1 MSFQAVIDENCFSGG
16 NESGTAALML
26 ANIAVSTVLGAVK
39 ASLNAASETKTVIKE
54 AHTGG
59 FFLLNT
65 NDTSGKLVK
74 TPNINNCLRFWYGRV
89 SNEKSTVSYQ
99 IDLAAPPKERKDLM
113 RSWEDLQLA
122 DVPYVY
128 GELLIRID
136 DQNPGVFFLEP
147 KRLFIR
153 PVPAE
158 SSGFW
163 SKVSKY
169 KIALDLVDI
178 TDNNIFASYKDLSFD
193 ENIKGSTYSYDQ
205 ALIGKT
211 VGPFKMNIDNNNG
224 GFRVNMTLS
233 LITDG
238 SKFAAAFNQATE
250 DKGQILNTI
259 VPKNRDQKSVE
270 KQQYLEQQTIL
281 ALNYFKALED
291 ASRTENDF
299 NNAQTDPDKKIAL
312 IRLQGART
320 LANLAAEKYGIA
332 NPFN

>member
-26 ANIAVSTVLGAVK
+26 ANIAASTVLSAVK
-39 ASLNAASETKTVIKE
+39 ASLNAASETKTVTKE
-54 AHTGG
+54 AQTGG
-59 FFLLNT
+59 FFLLN
-65 NDTSGKLVK
+65 NKDTSGKLVK
-74 TPNINNCLRFWYGRV
+74 TPNINNCIRFWYGRV
-89 SNEKSTVSYQ
+89 SNEKSTVSYK
-99 IDLAAPPKERKDLM
+99 IDLAAPPEERKDLM
-113 RSWEDLQLA
+113 YSWEDLQLA

-136 DQNPGVFFLEP
+136 DQNPGAFFLEP

-178 TDNNIFASYKDLSFD
+178 TDNNTFASYKDLSFD
-193 ENIKGSTYSYDQ
+193 ENIKGPTYSYDQ
-205 ALIGKT
+205 ALTGKT

-224 GFRVNMTLS
+224 GFRVNITLS

-238 SKFAAAFNQATE
+238 SKFAAALNQAME
-250 DKGQILNTI
+250 DKSQILNTI
-259 VPKNRDQKSVE
+259 VPKNKEQKSLE
-270 KQQYLEQQTIL
+270 KQKYLENKTML
-281 ALNYFKALED
+281 ASNYFKSLEE
-291 ASRTENDF
+291 ASRAENDF
-299 NNAQTDPDKKIAL
+299 NNAQTDTDKKIAL
-312 IRLQGART
+312 IRLQGARI
-320 LANLAAEKYGIA
+320 LANLEAEKYGTE